1 MEIREWADF
10 GWQGVCLQ
18 VPEEWNLGKVDG
30 TRKSGYARLDDA
42 EIVRMEVEWREAPA
56 GRRLPIPE
64 LVDRYLGTLEKKA
77 QKSDVSFTVRRRAK
91 FLKDKRWLENSEYE
105 TFVWEADYRAYNL
118 ARACG
123 ECGRIVLLRVLARR
137 DESLEDLAGEIF
149 ETLRDHSHEGREHWS
164 VYGLTFEIPDDYSLE
179 RHDLKS
185 GNIQLT
191 FEKKNHECRIQRL
204 SMAQMLL
211 KGTTLPEWYP
221 RFFRKQLRDF
231 NCEIEESEE
240 AAPGHGGLRV
250 MGKPRSRWRQILRPL
265 PLVNTRP
272 RRHLDGR
279 VWHCVEQNKICIAE
293 HLYGKKDEQ
302 GDVTQHLTEAYVCHR
317 QETEAESR
325 SDAEF
330 APGAQRPADVGKER

>member
-1 MEIREWADF
+1 MGLKVENQRVGGFRLAGSVPSGAGGVEP
-10 GWQGVCLQ
+10 GQGGRDPQ
-18 VPEEWNLGKVDG
+18 
-30 TRKSGYARLDDA
+30 SGYARLDDA

-64 LVDRYLGTLEKKA
+64 LVDRYLRTLEKKA

-123 ECGRIVLLRVLARR
+123 ECGRIVLLRG
-137 DESLEDLAGEIF
+137 SGEA
-149 ETLRDHSHEGREHWS
+149 GREPRGS
-164 VYGLTFEIPDDYSLE
+164 GGERSSRPFGTTLTRVVNTGAYTGSPS
-179 RHDLKS
+179 KS
-185 GNIQLT
+185 RTTTPSSATSSNRATFQLT

-279 VWHCVEQNKICIAE
+279 VWHCVE
-293 HLYGKKDEQ
+293 GKQDL
-302 GDVTQHLTEAYVCHR
+302 HRRASLR
-317 QETEAESR
+317 QEGRTRRRHAT
-325 SDAEF
+325 SD
-330 APGAQRPADVGKER
+330 